1 MLCWANR
8 LTLSLWVFLDC
19 GETSKSLRLSLW
31 PSLRDG
37 HRSEDRMSQEEDRN
51 KDRHTEDF

>member
-8 LTLSLWVFLDC
+8 LTLSLWDFLDC

-31 PSLRDG
+31 PRDG